1 MHSLWQHIQRAVLFS
16 SVSLRFRYAMW
27 RNRRAIAVAYRVRRE
42 WRWTPRALRATLIAV
57 AALIAIGLA
66 IAIMPAM
73 ARAAKAAARQA
84 MRTAAGEGRAVPAR
98 QQAGKP
104 HQTAKVDTGEII
116 ASSFSDGD
124 PALAADK
131 HTSRLYLFRRA
142 TGQWLIQDSFPVAT
156 GANQGPKA
164 SEGDKR
170 TPEGVY
176 FIIGRR
182 DHTELASIYGPFAY
196 MLDYPNEVDRAMG
209 KTGDG
214 IWIHGTAP
222 DSSPIDTRGCLEL
235 HNRNLPALFR
245 LLKSGIGTPVAIV
258 DSLRHNAADSLF
270 SQPRVEA
277 RHRLLLFKRQALQD
291 TLAGLLDTWRL
302 AWQSRD
308 MPAYA
313 AFYDTAHFRG
323 QGAGW
328 FTWRRIKERTFADYD
343 SIAVALSSI
352 GLIEMSDTTATVR
365 FLQRYAS
372 DRTRS
377 DSWKK
382 IAFVRYPREWK
393 IIRESTAPNEEN
405 GL

>member
-1 MHSLWQHIQRAVLFS
+1 MR
-16 SVSLRFRYAMW
+16 
-27 RNRRAIAVAYRVRRE
+27 RNRRAIARAYRVRRE
-42 WRWTPRALRATLIAV
+42 WRWTPRALRATLIAG
-57 AALIAIGLA
+57 AALIAIGLV
-66 IAIMPAM
+66 IAFMPAM
-73 ARAAKAAARQA
+73 AQAVKAATRHTIRPQSRAGP
-84 MRTAAGEGRAVPAR
+84 AAPAR
-98 QQAGKP
+98 QQAAKS
-104 HQTAKVDTGEII
+104 HQTAKVDTGETI
-116 ASSFSDGD
+116 ARSFSDGD

-131 HTSRLYLFRRA
+131 HTSRLYLFRSAAGR
-142 TGQWLIQDSFPVAT
+142 WLVEDSFPVAT
-156 GANQGPKA
+156 GANQGPKT
-164 SEGDKR
+164 SKGDKR

-196 MLDYPNEVDRAMG
+196 MLDYPSEVDRAMG

-235 HNRNLPALFR
+235 HNRNLIAISR

-258 DSLRHNAADSLF
+258 DSLRQNAADSLF
-270 SQPRVEA
+270 GQPRVEA
-277 RHRLLLFKRQALQD
+277 RHRLLLLERQSLRD
-291 TLAGLLDTWRL
+291 TLAGVLDKWRL

-323 QGAGW
+323 QGVGW
-328 FTWRRIKERTFADYD
+328 FTWRRTKERTFADYD
-343 SIAVALSSI
+343 SIAVAISDV
-352 GLIEMSDTTATVR
+352 GLIELSDTTATVR

-382 IAFVRYPREWK
+382 IAFERYPREWK
-393 IIRESTAPNEEN
+393 IIRETTAPNEEN